1 MNITVIALGIL
12 LLVLIYVLYLYLTPS
27 YSSLISSASLLTN
40 TPPLTGLD
48 SPTSPRYAYGLWL
61 YVNSWNNTSTNKYI
75 FTRNN
80 NIQLYLDKTQL
91 NLYLDV
97 YMNTGSGAGAWLSS
111 ITAPILITDNYPIQ
125 KWCYIVVSVD
135 SAFIDCYLDGKLIL
149 SQKTYIP
156 NPTSGTSTTNIY
168 PAMPPD
174 IGQSSSVNSG
184 NSSGS
189 GANIILGG
197 TDNGGVSQ
205 PIYTNFDAAIN
216 KFMRWSTPVNP
227 QIVWDTYIAGNGS
240 NMNLMSSFSSYNAKL
255 DILKN
260 HAAYTSFS
268 LF

>member
-1 MNITVIALGIL
+1 MNVTVIALGIL
-12 LLVLIYVLYLYLTPS
+12 LLVLIYVLYLYLSPS
-27 YSSLISSASLLTN
+27 YSSLITSASLLTN
-40 TPPLTGLD
+40 TPPLTGIE

-97 YMNTGSGAGAWLSS
+97 YMNTGSGSGAWLST
-111 ITAPILITDNYPIQ
+111 ITAPILITNNYPIQ

-149 SQKTYIP
+149 SQKTYMP
-156 NPTSGTSTTNIY
+156 NPISGSSTTNIY

-184 NSSGS
+184 NSYGS

-197 TDNGGVSQ
+197 TDSGGVSQ
-205 PIYTNFDAAIN
+205 PMYTNFDAAIN

-260 HAAYTSFS
+260 QAAYTSFS

>member
-1 MNITVIALGIL
+1 MSITVIALGIL
-12 LLVLIYVLYLYLTPS
+12 LLVLIYVLYLYLTPN
-27 YSSLISSASLLTN
+27 YVSLINSASLLSN
-40 TPPLTGLD
+40 TPPLTGID
-48 SPTSPRYAYGLWL
+48 MPNSPRYAYGLWL
-61 YVNSWNNTSTNKYI
+61 YVNSWNNTSENKYI

-97 YMNTGSGAGAWLSS
+97 YMNTGTGVGAWLSS
-111 ITAPILITDNYPIQ
+111 IKAPILITDNYPIQ
-125 KWCYIVVSVD
+125 KWCYIVISVD

-149 SQKTYIP
+149 SQKTYLP
-156 NPTSGTSTTNIY
+156 NPNSGSALTNVY

-184 NSSGS
+184 NSMGS

-197 TDNGGVSQ
+197 TDSGGVSQ
-205 PIYTNFDAAIN
+205 PTYTNFDAAVN

-240 NMNLMSSFSSYNAKL
+240 SNGIMSSFSSYNAKL

>member
-1 MNITVIALGIL
+1 MNVTVIALGIL
-12 LLVLIYVLYLYLTPS
+12 LLVLIYVLYLYLSPS
-27 YSSLISSASLLTN
+27 YTSLISSASLLTN
-40 TPPLTGLD
+40 TPPLTGID
-48 SPTSPRYAYGLWL
+48 NPTSPRYAYGLWL

-97 YMNTGSGAGAWLSS
+97 YMNTGTGTGAWLSS
-111 ITAPILITDNYPIQ
+111 VSAPILITNNYPIQ
-125 KWCYIVVSVD
+125 KWCYIVISVD
-135 SAFIDCYLDGKLIL
+135 SSFIDCYLDGKLIL
-149 SQKTYIP
+149 SHKTFLP
-156 NPTSGTSTTNIY
+156 NPIGGSASTNIY

-189 GANIILGG
+189 GANVILGG
-197 TDNGGVSQ
+197 TDSGGVSQ
-205 PIYTNFDAAIN
+205 PIYTNFDAAVN
-216 KFMRWSTPVNP
+216 KFTRWSTPVNP

-240 NMNLMSSFSSYNAKL
+240 NMSLMSSFSSYNAKL

-260 HAAYTSFS
+260 RAAYTSFS

>member
-12 LLVLIYVLYLYLTPS
+12 LLVLIYVLYLYLSPNYT
-27 YSSLISSASLLTN
+27 SLISSSSLLSN
-40 TPPLTGLD
+40 SPPLNVID

-61 YVNSWNNTSTNKYI
+61 YVNSWNNTSSYKYI

-80 NIQLYLDKTQL
+80 NIRLYLDKTQL

-97 YMNTGSGAGAWLSS
+97 YMNTGTGTGNWLSS
-111 ITAPILITDNYPIQ
+111 ITTPILITNNYPIQ

-149 SQKTYIP
+149 SQKTFFP
-156 NPTSGTSTTNIY
+156 NPDGNSPTTNIY

-174 IGQSSSVNSG
+174 VGHSSSANSG

-197 TDNGGVSQ
+197 TDNGGISQ
-205 PIYTNFDAAIN
+205 PAYTNFDAAIN
-216 KFMRWSTPVNP
+216 KFIRWPAPVNP
-227 QIVWDTYIAGNGS
+227 QIVWDTYIEGNGS
-240 NMNLMSSFSSYNAKL
+240 NMSLMSKFSTYNAKL

-260 HAAYTSFS
+260 HAAYASFS